1 MKKYS
6 DELIDKTIN
15 YKSVSNR
22 EKIDRLLEIDAIQY
36 TNLGTDS
43 TKSEKLQV
51 RRNSKYIYRA
61 IQKLDYEMGSKF
73 LHFVDK

>member
-6 DELIDKTIN
+6 DELIDKTLN
-15 YKSVSNR
+15 YKSISDK
-22 EKIDRLLEIDAIQY
+22 EKVDRLLEIDAIQY

-51 RRNSKYIYRA
+51 RRNSKYIYKA
-61 IQKLDYEMGSKF
+61 IQKINNEMGSKF
-73 LHFVDK
+73 LYFIDK

>member
-1 MKKYS
+1 MKKYT
-6 DELIDKTIN
+6 DDLIDKILN
-15 YKSVSNR
+15 YKSVNVR

-51 RRNSKYIYRA
+51 RRNSRYIYRA

-73 LHFVDK
+73 LHFIDK

>member
-61 IQKLDYEMGSKF
+61 IQKLDYEIGSKF
-73 LHFVDK
+73 LHFIDK

>member
-6 DELIDKTIN
+6 DELIDKTLN

>member
-6 DELIDKTIN
+6 DELIDKTLN
-15 YKSVSNR
+15 YKSVSDK

-51 RRNSKYIYRA
+51 RRNSKYIYKA
-61 IQKLDYEMGSKF
+61 IQKINNEMGSKF
-73 LHFVDK
+73 LYFIDK